1 MFNRGQNL
9 EVWLASR
16 ETIRF
21 LTRR

>member
-21 LTRR
+21 LTRQ